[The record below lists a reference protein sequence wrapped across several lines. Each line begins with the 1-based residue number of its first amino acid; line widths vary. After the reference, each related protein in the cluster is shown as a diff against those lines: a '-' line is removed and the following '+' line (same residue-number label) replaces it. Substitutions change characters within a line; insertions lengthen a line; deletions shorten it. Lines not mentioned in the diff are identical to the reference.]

1 VAPSLNDLLASFP
14 ADIRKIVRE
23 ARKILRDA
31 VPNPVESVDREN
43 VGIGVGEGYSG
54 LIFTLTPYKDHVNL
68 GIDDGARLHDPTGL
82 LQGAGKR
89 HRHVKLREIG
99 DLSSPALRRLVTD
112 AVKMKRGEPGRT
124 PRPRR

>member
-1 VAPSLNDLLASFP
+1 MVPSLNDLLAPFP

-23 ARKILRDA
+23 TRKLLRNA

-43 VGIGVGEGYSG
+43 VGIGLGEGYTG

-68 GIDDGARLHDPTGL
+68 GIYDGARLPDPTGL
-82 LQGAGKR
+82 LQGTGER
-89 HRHVKLREIG
+89 HRHVRLRELR

-112 AVKMKRGEPGRT
+112 AVKMKRGEAGPGS
-124 PRPRR
+124 RPRS

>member
-23 ARKILRDA
+23 ARKTLRDA
-31 VPNPVESVDREN
+31 VPNPVETVDREN
-43 VGIGVGEGYSG
+43 IGIGLGEGYAG

-68 GIDDGARLHDPTGL
+68 GIFDGARLPDPAGL

-89 HRHVKLREIG
+89 HRHVKLRQVG
-99 DLSSPALRRLVTD
+99 DLSSPALRRLVAD
-112 AVKMKRGEPGRT
+112 AVKMKRGEAGRA
-124 PRPRR
+124 PKRRA